1 MHYDKL
7 CNEIMKLDPLIR
19 FVAILN
25 QNGDRVAGRSPENI
39 FIFVNPEE
47 VKMSQYYASRR
58 WEARGNLSHRIGDA
72 KYSTTAYE
80 KVKQITMP
88 VSKTE
93 LLLISTEPSVNQFQ
107 IIEQI
112 LKLIENN
119 SNPQFF

>member
-1 MHYDKL
+1 MDYDKL
-7 CNEIMKLDPLIR
+7 CNEIIQLDPLIR

-25 QNGDRVAGRSPENI
+25 KQGDKVAGISHENI
-39 FIFVNPEE
+39 SSLLNPEE
-47 VKMSQYYASRR
+47 VKMSMYYASRR
-58 WEARGNLSHRIGDA
+58 WAARGNLSHRIGGA

-93 LLLISTEPSVNQFQ
+93 LLLISTEPSANQFQ

-112 LKLIENN
+112 LKLTE
-119 SNPQFF
+119 SK

>member
-1 MHYDKL
+1 MDYDKL

-25 QNGDRVAGRSPENI
+25 QNGDRIAESSHENI
-39 FIFVNPEE
+39 SSLLNPEE
-47 VKMSQYYASRR
+47 IKMSQYYASRR

-93 LLLISTEPSVNQFQ
+93 LLLISTEPSANQFQ

-112 LKLIENN
+112 LKLTKRN
-119 SNPQFF
+119 